1 MEIIGKTN
9 IDFIGR
15 RNLAYILSG
24 VLAVGGIVA
33 TVQVWRGKANL
44 GVDFTGGTTVQLR
57 FERPPDVAAVR
68 RVLAAAR
75 LEADLQTLDR
85 GDRLLV
91 RVGRQEEE
99 KGAGGTGEAP
109 AKAGEA
115 KAAEHKAAEQKAAP
129 GATEATLTVGQR
141 VERAL
146 REGLPQ
152 DKFTVEEVNE
162 VGPAIG
168 RELLVA
174 AQKAILVSLLGIV
187 LYIWYR
193 FEFTFGVAATI
204 ATFHDVL
211 AVLGVV
217 WLFNREIT
225 FLTITALLTL
235 AGYSLTDTVVV
246 YDRIRENL
254 RGRRRGSFGEVINAS
269 INEVLAR
276 TAMTS
281 LTTLLA
287 VLSILFVGGPVL
299 WDFAFAMTLGILV
312 GTYSSWFVAS
322 PIVYEWRTRLHPRAS
337 AKK

>member
-15 RNLAYILSG
+15 RRMAYAVSC
-24 VLAVGGIVA
+24 VLVFLGLVA

-44 GVDFTGGTTVQLR
+44 GVDFTGGTTVQLH
-57 FERPPDVAAVR
+57 FDHPPDVAAVR
-68 RVLAAAR
+68 RALAVAG
-75 LEADLQTLDR
+75 LEGELQTLDR

-91 RVGRQEEE
+91 RLGRAE
-99 KGAGGTGEAP
+99 KEKLETERGGP
-109 AKAGEA
+109 AKAGEQKA
-115 KAAEHKAAEQKAAP
+115 PEGKAAEGKLSVAQQVEKAIRDGVPQ
-129 GATEATLTVGQR
+129 AT
-141 VERAL
+141 
-146 REGLPQ
+146 
-152 DKFTVEEVNE
+152 FTVEGIND

-168 RELLVA
+168 GELLAA
-174 AQKAILVSLLGIV
+174 AQKAILLSLVGIV

-211 AVLGVV
+211 AVLGIV
-217 WLFNREIT
+217 WLLNREIT
-225 FLTITALLTL
+225 FLTVSALLTL

-269 INEVLAR
+269 INEMLAR

-281 LTTLLA
+281 LTVLLA
-287 VLSILFVGGPVL
+287 VLSLLFVGGPVL
-299 WDFAFAMTLGILV
+299 WDFAFAMTFGVIV

-322 PIVYEWRTRLHPRAS
+322 PIVYEWRTRFQSSPG

>member
-1 MEIIGKTN
+1 MEIIGRTSF
-9 IDFIGR
+9 DFIGR
-15 RNLAYILSG
+15 RNVAYAVSG
-24 VLAVGGIVA
+24 LLVLVGIVA

-68 RVLAAAR
+68 RALGAAR
-75 LEADLQTLDR
+75 LEADIQTLDR

-91 RVGRQEEE
+91 RLGKIEEE
-99 KGAGGTGEAP
+99 KVGG
-109 AKAGEA
+109 
-115 KAAEHKAAEQKAAP
+115 KAADEKKAEEKKTEEKKAEETKPEGPKAS
-129 GATEATLTVGQR
+129 TGQR
-141 VERAL
+141 VEEVL
-146 REGLPQ
+146 RKEMPQ
-152 DKFTVEEVNE
+152 EKFTVEGVNE

-168 RELLVA
+168 RELLGA
-174 AQKAILVSLLGIV
+174 AQKAILVSLLGII
-187 LYIWYR
+187 LYIWGR

-217 WLFNREIT
+217 WLLNREIT
-225 FLTITALLTL
+225 FLTVSALLTL

-254 RGRRRGSFGEVINAS
+254 RGRRRGTFGEVINAS

-281 LTTLLA
+281 LTVLLA
-287 VLSILFVGGPVL
+287 VLALMILGGAVL
-299 WDFAFAMTLGILV
+299 RELAFPLFLGVIV

-322 PIVYEWRTRLHPRAS
+322 PIVYEWRTRLQPRAQS
-337 AKK
+337 KK

>member
-1 MEIIGKTN
+1 MEIIGKTSF
-9 IDFIGR
+9 DFIGR
-15 RNLAYILSG
+15 RRVAYAVSSVLVILG
-24 VLAVGGIVA
+24 LVA

-57 FERPPDVAAVR
+57 FERPPDLAAVR
-68 RVLAAAR
+68 RALAAAE
-75 LEADLQTLDR
+75 LDAELQTLDR

-91 RVGRQEEE
+91 RLGRTEEG
-99 KGAGGTGEAP
+99 KPAGSGEGSPIKTG
-109 AKAGEA
+109 
-115 KAAEHKAAEQKAAP
+115 EQKAAAQGPP
-129 GATEATLTVGQR
+129 GPRAGEARLTLGQR
-141 VERAL
+141 VERAI
-146 REGLPQ
+146 RDGLPQ
-152 DKFTVEEVNE
+152 EKFTVEEINE

-217 WLFNREIT
+217 WVLNREIT
-225 FLTITALLTL
+225 FLTVTALLTL

-269 INEVLAR
+269 INEMLAR

-281 LTTLLA
+281 LTVLVA
-287 VLSILFVGGPVL
+287 VLALLFVGGPVL
-299 WDFAFAMTLGILV
+299 WDFSFAFFLGVIV

-322 PIVYEWRTRLHPRAS
+322 PIVYEWRTRLRPRLS

>member
-24 VLAVGGIVA
+24 ALVLLGIVA

-68 RVLAAAR
+68 RILGAAG
-75 LEADLQTLDR
+75 LEPELQTLDR

-91 RVGRQEEE
+91 RLRRVEEE
-99 KGAGGTGEAP
+99 KAAGSGGETST
-109 AKAGEA
+109 KSGEQ
-115 KAAEHKAAEQKAAP
+115 KAAEQKVAAP
-129 GATEATLTVGQR
+129 QASEATLTAGQR
-141 VERAL
+141 VEKAI
-146 REGLPQ
+146 REDLPQ
-152 DKFTVEEVNE
+152 DKFTVEEINE

-168 RELLVA
+168 RELLAA
-174 AQKAILVSLLGIV
+174 AQKAILASLLGIV

-217 WLFNREIT
+217 WLLNWEIT
-225 FLTITALLTL
+225 FLTVTALLTL

-254 RGRRRGSFGEVINAS
+254 RGRRRGGYGEVINAS

-281 LTTLLA
+281 LTVLLA
-287 VLSILFVGGPVL
+287 VLALLILGGAVL
-299 WDFAFAMTLGILV
+299 RDLAFPLLLGVIV

-322 PIVYEWRTRLHPRAS
+322 PIVYEWRTRLQPRA
-337 AKK
+337 KGTK

>member
-1 MEIIGKTN
+1 MEL
-9 IDFIGR
+9 IGR
-15 RNLAYILSG
+15 TNFDFMRCRYVAYAVSG
-24 VLAVGGIVA
+24 VFMLTGLIAAVQI
-33 TVQVWRGKANL
+33 WRGQANL

-57 FERPPDVAAVR
+57 FERPPDVSAVR
-68 RVLAAAR
+68 RVLSAAG
-75 LEADLQTLDR
+75 LEAELQTLDR

-91 RVGRQEEE
+91 RLGRLDGE
-99 KGAGGTGEAP
+99 KAAAGARGEAP
-109 AKAGEA
+109 AAAG
-115 KAAEHKAAEQKAAP
+115 EQKAAAP
-129 GATEATLTVGQR
+129 RPAAPRASEVPVTVGQR

-152 DKFTVEEVNE
+152 EKFTVEEIHE

-168 RELLVA
+168 RELLSA
-174 AQKAILVSLLGIV
+174 ARNAILVSLVGIV

-211 AVLGVV
+211 AVLGVF
-217 WLFNREIT
+217 WLFDREIT
-225 FLTITALLTL
+225 FLVVSALLTL

-281 LTTLLA
+281 LTVLMAVVSLL
-287 VLSILFVGGPVL
+287 LVGGPVL
-299 WDFAFAMTLGILV
+299 WDFAFALFLGTFV
-312 GTYSSWFVAS
+312 GSYSSWFVAS
-322 PIVYEWRTRLHPRAS
+322 PLVYEWRTRLQPRA
-337 AKK
+337 KRTK

>member
-15 RNLAYILSG
+15 RRVAYAISG
-24 VLAVGGIVA
+24 VLVCVGLLA
-33 TVQVWRGKANL
+33 FVQVSRGKANL

-57 FERPPDVAAVR
+57 FERPPDLGAVR
-68 RVLAAAR
+68 RALVAAG
-75 LEADLQTLDR
+75 LEPELQTLER
-85 GDRLLV
+85 GERLLV
-91 RVGRQEEE
+91 RLRKAEEA
-99 KGAGGTGEAP
+99 GAGTG
-109 AKAGEA
+109 K
-115 KAAEHKAAEQKAAP
+115 
-129 GATEATLTVGQR
+129 R
-141 VERAL
+141 VEDAL
-146 REGLPQ
+146 RAGLPQ
-152 DKFTVEEVNE
+152 ERFTVEGTNE

-174 AQKAILVSLLGIV
+174 AQKAILVSLVGII
-187 LYIWYR
+187 LYIWWR

-217 WLFNREIT
+217 WVLGHEMT
-225 FLTITALLTL
+225 FLTVTALLTL

-254 RGRRRGSFGEVINAS
+254 RGRRRGNFGEVINLS
-269 INEVLAR
+269 INEMLAR

-287 VLSILFVGGPVL
+287 VLSLLLLGGAVL
-299 WDFAFAMTLGILV
+299 WDFALALFLGIIV

-322 PIVYEWRTRLHPRAS
+322 PIVYEWRTRAVGRS
-337 AKK
+337 KAKK

>member
-1 MEIIGKTN
+1 MEIIGRTN

-15 RNLAYILSG
+15 RRIAYAVSG
-24 VLAVGGIVA
+24 VLVAVGLIA

-57 FERPPDVAAVR
+57 FERLPDLGAVR
-68 RVLAAAR
+68 RALTAAG
-75 LEADLQTLDR
+75 LDPELQTLDR

-91 RVGRQEEE
+91 RLRKVEE
-99 KGAGGTGEAP
+99 KQAGGGKSGTA
-109 AKAGEA
+109 
-115 KAAEHKAAEQKAAP
+115 
-129 GATEATLTVGQR
+129 QR
-141 VERAL
+141 VEEAL
-146 REGLPQ
+146 RKEMPR
-152 DKFTVEEVNE
+152 DTFTVEGTNE

-168 RELLVA
+168 RELLGA
-174 AQKAILVSLLGIV
+174 AQKALLVSLVGIV
-187 LYIWYR
+187 LYIWWR

-217 WLFNREIT
+217 WLLDREIT
-225 FLTITALLTL
+225 FLTISALLTL

-254 RGRRRGSFGEVINAS
+254 RGRRRGNFGEVINVS
-269 INEVLAR
+269 INEMLAR

-281 LTTLLA
+281 LTVMLSVLALL
-287 VLSILFVGGPVL
+287 IVGGAVL
-299 WDFAFAMTLGILV
+299 WDFAFALFLGLIV

-322 PIVYEWRTRLHPRAS
+322 PIVYEWRTRLTARAKS
-337 AKK
+337 TKK